1 MEVLS
6 KFDTNILLWEIINK
20 QKQHPLYHD
29 TIIHQPIHS
38 FSSLSKLKARCSSY
52 CDEEGSSTRG
62 GFQHVATDRE
72 STHVVTLSRLSS
84 FDDSLGL
91 DQEFR
96 CSTPYSS
103 HPDVRWTVLCGK
115 RDNNSHHFLKATGGD
130 IQPFLNI
137 FT

>member
-1 MEVLS
+1 MKVLS
-6 KFDTNILLWEIINK
+6 KTDTNVLLWEIVNQ
-20 QKQHPLYHD
+20 QKQHPLFHD
-29 TIIHQPIHS
+29 TIIHQPIYS
-38 FSSLSKLKARCSSY
+38 LSSLSKLKARCPS
-52 CDEEGSSTRG
+52 CCANEESSTRG
-62 GFQHVATDRE
+62 GFQRVAIDRE

-84 FDDSLGL
+84 CDDSLGL

-130 IQPFLNI
+130 IQPCLNNC
-137 FT
+137 T